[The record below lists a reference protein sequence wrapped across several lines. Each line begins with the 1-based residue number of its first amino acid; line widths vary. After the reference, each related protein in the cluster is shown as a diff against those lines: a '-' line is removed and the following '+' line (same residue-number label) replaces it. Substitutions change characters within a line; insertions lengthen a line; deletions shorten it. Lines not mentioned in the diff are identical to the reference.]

1 MARVTQPVLPLLPA
15 DATPIGPIAGLVED
29 REQGGVV
36 FVSGLATFSF
46 TPGDE
51 LSRRLAAVQ
60 LVATKIARAS
70 EVAAAFGVTRDTLWR
85 WRRSLE
91 VGGAAGLVPD
101 KRGPKGPWKLTDE
114 VVARIVELDARGWTL
129 AAIGD
134 EVGVSATT
142 VQVALGRRP
151 GSAGWEARKAAASA
165 EETDAETADTDTDT
179 DADVDADRP
188 EFIEVGGGAELGD
201 AADGGVAGCGVGLPV
216 LPRPVP
222 RGAERAL
229 ARYGLLEEAVPV
241 FTPGAHL
248 PLAGLLLALPAL
260 SVTGLLGVFDR
271 TYGQLRNGFYGL
283 RQVVLTMVFLAMLR
297 DPRAEGLT
305 RISPTDL
312 GRMLGLDRAPEV
324 KTLRRKLT
332 ELAAYRRGA
341 DLQRE
346 LATAHANARPDA
358 LGFLLIDGHLR
369 AYFGTRD
376 LPKTHVA
383 RLHMAARATAET
395 WVADTDGDPVMVV
408 TGEPSASLSAE
419 VVRLLPDLRQVVG
432 PDRRVTLIFDR
443 GGWSPAAFKKIIDAG
458 FDLIAYRKGD
468 FDPLPAEQFSE
479 TTFTDPTTAAEYTY
493 TLAETVVTFTLR
505 KKKGHKTKDT
515 VSLRQIHKQ
524 AGDGTQIP
532 LVTTRKDLPAAEVCW
547 RLAGRWRQENFFR
560 YQRQHFALD
569 ALDSYAD
576 VADDADRLVPNPAKA
591 DATNQVTAA
600 KHHLVEAK
608 TQVAAAIDTATEKA
622 RRPGKT
628 GPVEVERGAITAVAT
643 AQARLD
649 KAQAARATTPTRV
662 PLSTV
667 RSRARLL
674 DDERKLITHAVRM
687 AAYNAE
693 STLAR
698 TLRPYYA
705 RAEDEARAL
714 LREAMTLSGDLE
726 VRADTLHVRLDP
738 ASAPRRSRALNA
750 LCRELTTTETT
761 YPGTDL
767 KIHYTVKDAPDAE

>member
-29 REQGGVV
+29 PEQGGVV

-46 TPGDE
+46 TLDDE

-91 VGGAAGLVPD
+91 TGGAAGLVPD
-101 KRGPKGPWKLTDE
+101 KRGPKGPSKLSDE

-134 EVGVSATT
+134 EVGMSATT

-151 GSAGWEARKAAASA
+151 GSAGWQARKAAASA
-165 EETDAETADTDTDT
+165 DTTDAETADN
-179 DADVDADRP
+179 DADGDGDRA
-188 EFIEVGGGAELGD
+188 ELIEVGGGAEPVEAGV
-201 AADGGVAGCGVGLPV
+201 DGGVAGAGVGLPV

-229 ARYGLLEEAVPV
+229 ARWGLLEEADPV

-248 PLAGLLLALPAL
+248 PLAGLLLVLPAL

-271 TYGQLRNGFYGL
+271 TYRQLRNGFYGL
-283 RQVVLTMVFLAMLR
+283 RVIVLTMVFLAMLR

-305 RISPTDL
+305 RISPRDL

-324 KTLRRKLT
+324 KTLRRKL
-332 ELAAYRRGA
+332 AAHRRGA

-358 LGFLLIDGHLR
+358 VGLLLIDGHMR

-395 WVADTDGDPVMVV
+395 WVGDADGDPVMVV
-408 TGEPSASLSAE
+408 IGEPSASLAAE
-419 VVRLLPDLRQVVG
+419 LVRLLPDLRSVVG
-432 PDRRVTLIFDR
+432 PERKVTLIFDR

-468 FDPLPAEQFSE
+468 FDPLPAEEFSE
-479 TTFTDPTTAAEYTY
+479 DTFTDPATGAEYTY

-505 KKKGHKTKDT
+505 KKKDT

-524 AGDGTQIP
+524 ADDGTQIP
-532 LVTTRKDLPAAEVCW
+532 LVTSRRDLPAAEVCW

-576 VADDADRLVPNPAKA
+576 VADDGDRLVPNPAKA

-600 KHHLVEAK
+600 K
-608 TQVAAAIDTATEKA
+608 D
-622 RRPGKT
+622 
-628 GPVEVERGAITAVAT
+628 RGVS
-643 AQARLD
+643 D
-649 KAQAARATTPTRV
+649 KMHQ
-662 PLSTV
+662 LG
-667 RSRARLL
+667 L
-674 DDERKLITHAVRM
+674 
-687 AAYNAE
+687 
-693 STLAR
+693 
-698 TLRPYYA
+698 
-705 RAEDEARAL
+705 
-714 LREAMTLSGDLE
+714 
-726 VRADTLHVRLDP
+726 
-738 ASAPRRSRALNA
+738 
-750 LCRELTTTETT
+750 
-761 YPGTDL
+761 
-767 KIHYTVKDAPDAE
+767 